1 MDVEAEY
8 ETLRKNLFIK
18 HIDRIILLLRSGDRE
33 SKDVGI
39 GYMGEYIHDTDK
51 LSTEVKTKK
60 EKKKYKDYM
69 DACIRNS
76 SVEEL
81 QKAIA
86 FIEKEKKEIFE
97 KKKKFVEKHRPK
109 VKCCGKC
116 GYELRNQKFCPNCGA
131 KGYWDNEKKVR
142 VLVDLKDIPATPD
155 SPINRCRDCNKIIFT
170 SMFCQDCLSIRYKKI
185 VPDTKLVTDRCKC
198 GRVKLSKESIC
209 SCCAMDK
216 SYEQGK
222 NFVKN
227 HLSLHNLQKKTT
239 LNEINKCPRCGASKL
254 KQGELCSNCFGKERF
269 EDGKKV
275 SLNGYREV
283 NECKCGSIKLKSK
296 LLCSS
301 CYQKKVRIKM

>member
-8 ETLRKNLFIK
+8 ETLRKNLFIE

-33 SKDVGI
+33 SENVGI

-131 KGYWDNEKKVR
+131 KGYWGNEKKVR
-142 VLVDLKDIPATPD
+142 VLGGKD
-155 SPINRCRDCNKIIFT
+155 
-170 SMFCQDCLSIRYKKI
+170 Y
-185 VPDTKLVTDRCKC
+185 
-198 GRVKLSKESIC
+198 
-209 SCCAMDK
+209 
-216 SYEQGK
+216 
-222 NFVKN
+222 
-227 HLSLHNLQKKTT
+227 NLQKKTT
-239 LNEINKCPRCGASKL
+239 LNEINKCPRCGANKL

-275 SLNGYREV
+275 SLNGYRKV